1 MIVVEMEYLISSIA
15 VLLFLY
21 LIVFSY
27 KNRLNIT
34 RPESSSWWPWKLIPY
49 NEWPYW
55 LGRNPERVRQR
66 VPVSPYTSLSP
77 VVHSRPWGGD
87 SRSAN
92 SF

>member
-27 KNRLNIT
+27 KNHSVAT
-34 RPESSSWWPWKLIPY
+34 HSESSWWPWKLITY

-55 LGRNPERVRQR
+55 LGGKPSR
-66 VPVSPYTSLSP
+66 VPVPLP
-77 VVHSRPWGGD
+77 LVKQVVHTRPWGGA
-87 SRSAN
+87 SRLAN
-92 SF
+92 AI

>member
-27 KNRLNIT
+27 KNHSVAT
-34 RPESSSWWPWKLIPY
+34 HSESSWWPWKLIPY

-55 LGRNPERVRQR
+55 LGGKQKR
-66 VPVSPYTSLSP
+66 VPTHVPPSTSSKH
-77 VVHSRPWGGD
+77 VVHSRPWGGA

>member
-27 KNRLNIT
+27 KNHSVAT
-34 RPESSSWWPWKLIPY
+34 HTESSWWPWKLIPY

-55 LGRNPERVRQR
+55 LGGKPARVH
-66 VPVSPYTSLSP
+66 VPLSHTSSKP
-77 VVHSRPWGGD
+77 VVHSRPWGGA